1 MLVDVVKIQQ
11 WLDSFKGTQD
21 DLAKVLGCCRQT
33 ANYKMNGKSDFT
45 LPDVKKIAQAS
56 GKKITFF
63 LL

>member
-1 MLVDVVKIQQ
+1 MLVDIVKIQQ
-11 WLDSFKGTQD
+11 WLDSFKGTQN
-21 DLAKVLGCCRQT
+21 DLAKVLGCSRTT
-33 ANYKMNGKSDFT
+33 ANYKMNGKSNFT